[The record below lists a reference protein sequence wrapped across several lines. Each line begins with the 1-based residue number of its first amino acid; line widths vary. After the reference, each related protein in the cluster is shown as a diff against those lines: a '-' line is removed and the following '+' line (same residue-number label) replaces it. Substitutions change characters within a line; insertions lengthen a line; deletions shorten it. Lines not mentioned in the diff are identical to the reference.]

1 MVTGVTGTHST
12 RQAPTFTTN
21 IRHSH
26 DDTDHDGD
34 RTPRSQEERLLNAIE
49 TTPQLLKNK
58 NTADTRPKI
67 PRQERQICGI

>member
-49 TTPQLLKNK
+49 TIPQRIKNK
-58 NTADTRPKI
+58 TVKAS
-67 PRQERQICGI
+67 ERMISRVLEL